1 MKHNSRVVPFDR
13 SAAYVRHRALKNMR
27 ENNPVDALELMRSAV
42 EHSPDN
48 REYLLDLA
56 EMYCEMGL
64 HEQSNRILL
73 DMIAQ
78 KDAPAEC
85 YYGLAL
91 NQFGKNELES
101 ARQALNLYRQHAGGE
116 YEQDVVGLAT
126 EIDFCDAM
134 KKPLDRKL
142 RRAAQIAERACEALR
157 ADDAERAR
165 KLFERSLAL
174 QPGQTEMR
182 ALYAMALKL
191 LGEDAAALR
200 EADASAANPEASAR
214 TLCVAGQVY
223 WVSGRRE
230 EGRAL
235 LRRAVALRPDGVE
248 LRLLTFALCELEMYA
263 EAAEAARAVLRET
276 PHDKSFLHLRAVTL
290 HRSGVRDDQAAPFW
304 LRILRIDPED
314 SVARYYHEVALRGG
328 LDGIEPELVY
338 EVPAEEFRRR
348 MTVIRDSLEQGV
360 AAAAER
366 WRRDKAYRE
375 LLRWA
380 LNTQNESCGCA
391 VAMVLV
397 NVEDE
402 AADSILREMFY
413 CVSMPI
419 QVKLHAALFLQLRG
433 EDLHRFL
440 PPGTDVRDGLLPE
453 PDELLDHIPVGD
465 RQLVRLAGDV
475 LDINYGIRSLS
486 SLAMLWYSY
495 RRAYREGGID
505 PLVCIGEAAA
515 ALTWN
520 YLLRRDVK
528 VSPRKLSLQ
537 FRCNERRM
545 VFYARHMAATL
556 ERNEGELKNEFEIH

>member
-1 MKHNSRVVPFDR
+1 MKHNSKVVPFDR
-13 SAAYVRHRALKNMR
+13 SAAYVRHRALNNMR

-91 NQFGKNELES
+91 NQLGKNELES

-142 RRAAQIAERACEALR
+142 RRAVQIAEHACEALR
-157 ADDAERAR
+157 ADDPERAR
-165 KLFERSLAL
+165 ALFERSLAL

-191 LGEDAAALR
+191 LDEEEAALR
-200 EADASAANPEASAR
+200 EAKAAVEDEEASVR
-214 TLCVAGQVY
+214 TLCVAAQVF
-223 WVSGRRE
+223 WVCGRID
-230 EGRAL
+230 EGRFLA
-235 LRRAVALRPDGVE
+235 RRAIDLRPDGVE

-263 EAAEAARAVLRET
+263 EAAEAAKGVLRET
-276 PHDKSFLHLRAVTL
+276 PHDKHFLHLRAVTL
-290 HRSGVRDDQAAPFW
+290 HRSGAEDALAEPFW

-314 SVARYYHEVALRGG
+314 SVARYYHEIALRGE
-328 LDGIEPELVY
+328 LRDIEPELVY
-338 EVPAEEFRRR
+338 EVPAEEYRRR
-348 MTVIRDSLEQGV
+348 MTVITDCLEQSSEL
-360 AAAAER
+360 ATKR
-366 WRRDKAYRE
+366 WREDKTFRE

-380 LNTQNESCGCA
+380 LNTQNEYCGRA
-391 VAMVLV
+391 VAMLLV
-397 NVEDE
+397 NVDDE
-402 AADSILREMFY
+402 VADSVLREMFY
-413 CVSMPI
+413 NAAIPI
-419 QVKLHAALFLQLRG
+419 PVKLHAALLLQLRG
-433 EDLHRFL
+433 ADLYRFL
-440 PPGTDVRDGLLPE
+440 PPGTDIQDGLLPE
-453 PDELLDHIPVGD
+453 PSELLERIPVGD
-465 RQLVRLAGDV
+465 RQLVRLAGDI
-475 LDINYGIRSLS
+475 LDVNYGIRSLS
-486 SLAMLWYSY
+486 SLTMLWYSY
-495 RRAYREGGID
+495 RRAYREGGVD
-505 PLVCIGEAAA
+505 PLICTGEAAA

-520 YLLRRDVK
+520 YLLRRGVK
-528 VSPRKLSLQ
+528 VSPQKLSLQ
-537 FRCNERRM
+537 FQCSERRM
-545 VFYARHMAATL
+545 VFYARRMAAML
-556 ERNEGELKNEFEIH
+556 ERSEGEMRDELELR

>member
-1 MKHNSRVVPFDR
+1 MKHNSKVVPFDR
-13 SAAYVRHRALKNMR
+13 SAAYVRHRAFKNMR

-91 NQFGKNELES
+91 NQFGRNELES

-142 RRAAQIAERACEALR
+142 RRAALIAEHACEALR

-191 LGEDAAALR
+191 LGEEEAALR
-200 EADASAANPEASAR
+200 EAGASVDPPEASAR

-223 WVSGRRE
+223 WVCGRRD
-230 EGRAL
+230 EGRSLA
-235 LRRAVALRPDGVE
+235 RRAIALRPDGVE

-263 EAAEAARAVLRET
+263 EAAEAAKGVLRET
-276 PHDKSFLHLRAVTL
+276 PHDKSFLHLRAVAL
-290 HRSGVRDDQAAPFW
+290 HRAGAEDALAAPFW

-314 SVARYYHEVALRGG
+314 SVARYYHEVALRGE
-328 LDGIEPELVY
+328 LANVEPELVY
-338 EVPAEEFRRR
+338 EVPAEEYRRR
-348 MTVIRDSLEQGV
+348 MTVITDCLEKSLD
-360 AAAAER
+360 AAVER
-366 WRRDKAYRE
+366 WREDKSFRE
-375 LLRWA
+375 LMCWA
-380 LNTQNESCGCA
+380 LNTQNEYCGRA
-391 VAMVLV
+391 VAMVLA
-397 NVEDE
+397 NVGDE
-402 AADSILREMFY
+402 AADSVLREMFY
-413 CVSMPI
+413 HAGIPI
-419 QVKLHAALFLQLRG
+419 QVKLHAALLLQLRG
-433 EDLHRFL
+433 ADLRRFL
-440 PPGTDVRDGLLPE
+440 PPGTDIRDGLLPE
-453 PDELLDHIPVGD
+453 PKELLDRIPVGD
-465 RQLVRLAGDV
+465 RQLVRLAGDI
-475 LDINYGIRSLS
+475 LDVNYGIRSLS
-486 SLAMLWYSY
+486 SLTMLWYSY

-505 PLVCIGEAAA
+505 PLVCTREAAA

-520 YLLRRDVK
+520 FLLRRGVK
-528 VSPRKLSLQ
+528 VSPRKLGLQ

-545 VFYARHMAATL
+545 VFYARRMAAML
-556 ERNEGELKNEFEIH
+556 ERSEGELRNELELR